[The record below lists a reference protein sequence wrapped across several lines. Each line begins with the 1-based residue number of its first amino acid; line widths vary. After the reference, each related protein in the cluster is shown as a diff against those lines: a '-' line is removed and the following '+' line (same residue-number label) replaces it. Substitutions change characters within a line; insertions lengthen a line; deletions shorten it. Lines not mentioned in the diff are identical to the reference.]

1 MANSRG
7 SAPVK
12 LTLNLRSPTAAEAP
26 EDVAERVANAAKR
39 KRAAEETP
47 ADAINRILTMSLTDR
62 ERQLAELAKETEAAG
77 KLPSLR
83 SGGGTVTKA
92 DVIAAGE
99 RIQAERERADRAE
112 RIAETL
118 RTKPANFHVITDDA
132 DLPAFVERLREECR
146 RQMREWPDRWA
157 VLGVKS
163 LTANDFEGTGV
174 DTYIDVSIGY
184 SVWLPLLD
192 EGYYLAYG
200 HVDMRGEAGFE
211 FLDDVS
217 AHKSTD
223 RQLTR
228 SKVIAAIASYLTQPA
243 HGKSFH
249 MGSARYDLHVAI
261 KDGYTI
267 QGCVWDSLDAMRLL
281 NEHEELYGLKP
292 LTAKYGRHFGINGP
306 VYTFEDLFGNRSP
319 APFSIELVG
328 IYAIKD
334 VLYGWKLTEW
344 QFEQMKRAASAD
356 GPGKLL
362 ECYAQIDSK
371 LPETDVFL
379 ARSGFCVDLDGLR
392 ALESEFHPLLD
403 QARADVVTAY
413 NIDAEFVRKMD
424 RTLNAGKIAEWCTK
438 QQARIE
444 RNKAAQEKQRAI
456 IAECEAAGKTALK
469 KYTNAVERLAEL
481 EAEAAELAPPT
492 EENAPAFVEE
502 FTVTN
507 SNHLAYLIYD
517 HIGIRDRTGQ
527 FKRGKTRS
535 TASDVMAVYYEEEE
549 ALKPL
554 ATVAAYEKLLSTY
567 IEPLLGSNGKV
578 QIIEVDGR
586 VHSEFKSGG
595 TDTGRY
601 SSSGYSGRPIDILA
615 KFETEASA

>member
-1 MANSRG
+1 MSR
-7 SAPVK
+7 
-12 LTLNLRSPTAAEAP
+12 
-26 EDVAERVANAAKR
+26 
-39 KRAAEETP
+39 
-47 ADAINRILTMSLTDR
+47 TDR
-62 ERQLAELAKETEAAG
+62 ERQLVETVRTAEKTGAAG
-77 KLPSLR
+77 KLR
-83 SGGGTVTKA
+83 SGGGQVTKA

-99 RIQAERERADRAE
+99 RLTAEKERAERAE

-118 RTKPANFHVITDDA
+118 RTKPANFHIVTDDA
-132 DLPAFVERLREECR
+132 ELPAFVERLREECR

-163 LTANDFEGTGV
+163 FTANDFEGTGV

-200 HVDMRGEAGFE
+200 HVDMRGEPCFE
-211 FLDDVS
+211 FLDELS

-228 SKVIAAIASYLTQPA
+228 SKVLAAIAPYLTQPA

-261 KDGYTI
+261 KDGYVI

-281 NEHEELYGLKP
+281 NEHEEAYGLKP
-292 LTAKYGRHFGINGP
+292 LTAKYGRFFGINGP
-306 VYTFEDLFGNRSP
+306 VYTFEDMFGNRSP

-334 VLYGWKLTEW
+334 VLYGWKFTEW

-379 ARSGFCVDLDGLR
+379 ARSGFVVDLDGLAR
-392 ALESEFHPLLD
+392 LEAEFEPLLEK
-403 QARADVVTAY
+403 ARADVVTSY
-413 NIDAEFVRKMD
+413 SIDAEFVRKMD
-424 RTLNAGKIAEWCTK
+424 RTLNASKIAEWCTK

-444 RNKAAQEKQRAI
+444 RNNVAQEKQRVI
-456 IAECEAAGKTALK
+456 IAECEAASKTALK

-481 EAEAAELAPPT
+481 EAEAAALLPPT
-492 EENAPAFVEE
+492 EDNAPAFVEE
-502 FTVTN
+502 FTITN
-507 SNHLAYLIYD
+507 GNHLAYLIYD
-517 HIGIRDRTGQ
+517 HLGIRDRTGQ

-535 TASDVMAVYYEEEE
+535 TAAEILDVYYEEED
-549 ALKPL
+549 ALRPL
-554 ATVAAYEKLLSTY
+554 ATVAAYEKLLTTY
-567 IEPLLGSNGKV
+567 IQPMLGSAGKDS
-578 QIIEVDGR
+578 IIEVDGR
-586 VHSEFKSGG
+586 VHSEFKSEGRQPDA
-595 TDTGRY
+595 TVRADTAVGRSIY
-601 SSSGYSGRPIDILA
+601 
-615 KFETEASA
+615 

>member
-1 MANSRG
+1 MD
-7 SAPVK
+7 VK
-12 LTLNLRSPTAAEAP
+12 LTLNLRSSAAEEP
-26 EDVAERVANAAKR
+26 EDVAERIASATKR
-39 KRAAEETP
+39 KKATEETD
-47 ADAINRILTMSLTDR
+47 ADAIERISRMSLTDR
-62 ERQLAELAKETEAAG
+62 ERQLVETVKAAEKTGAAG
-77 KLPSLR
+77 KLR
-83 SGGGTVTKA
+83 SGGGQVTKA

-99 RIQAERERADRAE
+99 RLTAERERADRAE

-118 RTKPANFHVITDDA
+118 RTKSPNFHIVTDDA
-132 DLPAFVERLREECR
+132 ELPAFVERLREECR

-163 LTANDFEGTGV
+163 FTANDFEGTGV

-200 HVDMRGEAGFE
+200 HVDMRDAPGFE
-211 FLDDVS
+211 FLDELS
-217 AHKSTD
+217 AHKLTD

-228 SKVIAAIASYLTQPA
+228 SKVLAAIAPYLTQSA

-261 KDGYTI
+261 KDGYVI

-281 NEHEELYGLKP
+281 NEHEEAYGLKP
-292 LTAKYGRHFGINGP
+292 LTAKYGRFFGINGP
-306 VYTFEDLFGNRSP
+306 VYTFEDMFGNRSP

-334 VLYGWKLTEW
+334 VLYGWKFTEW

-379 ARSGFCVDLDGLR
+379 ARSGFVVDLYGL
-392 ALESEFHPLLD
+392 AQLEAEFEPLLEK
-403 QARADVVTAY
+403 ARADVVTSY
-413 NIDAEFVRKMD
+413 SIDADFVRKMD

-444 RNKAAQEKQRAI
+444 RNKTAQEKQRAI
-456 IAECEAAGKTALK
+456 IAECESTGKTTLK
-469 KYTNAVERLAEL
+469 KYTNAVARLAEL
-481 EAEAAELAPPT
+481 EAEELAPPDV
-492 EENAPAFVEE
+492 EHAPAFVEE
-502 FTVTN
+502 FTITN
-507 SNHLAYLIYD
+507 GNHLAYLIYD
-517 HIGIRDRTGQ
+517 HLGIRDRTGQ

-535 TASDVMAVYYEEEE
+535 TAAEILDVYYEEED
-549 ALKPL
+549 ALRPL
-554 ATVAAYEKLLSTY
+554 ATVAAYEKLLTTY
-567 IEPLLGSNGKV
+567 IQPMLGSAGKDS
-578 QIIEVDGR
+578 IIEVDGR

-595 TDTGRY
+595 TSTGRY

-615 KFETEASA
+615 EFETEASA